1 MLRILSVMLKRERD
15 GLRDTLRILTL
26 YKSSMFMLFCTS
38 SYAFHA
44 RHYCIAAMWR
54 HVDFDVDNL

>member
-1 MLRILSVMLKRERD
+1 MVSE
-15 GLRDTLRILTL
+15 TPLRILTL